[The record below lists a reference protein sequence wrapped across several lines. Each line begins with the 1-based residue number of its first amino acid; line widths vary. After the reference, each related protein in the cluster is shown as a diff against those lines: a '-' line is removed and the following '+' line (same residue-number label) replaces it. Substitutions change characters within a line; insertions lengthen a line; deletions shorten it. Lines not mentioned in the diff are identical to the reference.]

1 MGSGTY
7 GLAYIQDVSFFT
19 AKNVLA
25 LPSRK
30 YESYSFSTPSF
41 ILANAKIGWLVSVK
55 LVRSLICANATHF
68 KPFFI
73 ELAFENGFNGR

>member
-41 ILANAKIGWLVSVK
+41 ILVAAAFIGSIGSQLYLV
-55 LVRSLICANATHF
+55 
-68 KPFFI
+68 
-73 ELAFENGFNGR
+73 